1 MQTTKMSPAPQKLSG
16 AKGVHFFSVGNLGG
30 RTLVIYM
37 KKKGMDSVFCLLE
50 AVVGQINERSR
61 APASLSAR
69 HSFQSQR
76 SDWFRTY
83 REFFLPSESYDL
95 VFLKA
100 HIVVLCSRGFEIM
113 DLTE

>member
-1 MQTTKMSPAPQKLSG
+1 MSQAPQKLSG
-16 AKGVHFFSVGNLGG
+16 ARDVHFFSVGSLGG

-37 KKKGMDSVFCLLE
+37 KKKGMDSVFRVLE
-50 AVVGQINERSR
+50 PVVGHINERSR
-61 APASLSAR
+61 APASLSSR
-69 HSFQSQR
+69 LGLQSQR
-76 SDWFRTY
+76 SDRFRTY

-100 HIVVLCSRGFEIM
+100 RIAVLCTRGFEIM